1 MCDDLCNLE
10 HGLARG
16 CFGPVIANG
25 SFTSIPAVAG
35 QHSRAR
41 WRRNLRSAV
50 RYSPVPREGKARGK
64 EPRSFFWTGRVGP
77 NRAGARARSGVVL
90 GNIGPVSS
98 WGRRA
103 RGRSHLQGVSRRV
116 RTRASLRRKLW
127 SAGTETGEARRRATG
142 LGLAN
147 LPQLGIEIF
156 VPNGENGPGRASIQS
171 LKDR

>member
-1 MCDDLCNLE
+1 MLDAERVATSALAVLE
-10 HGLARG
+10 GR
-16 CFGPVIANG
+16 
-25 SFTSIPAVAG
+25 FTSIPAVAG
-35 QHSRAR
+35 QHSSAR
-41 WRRNLRSAV
+41 WRNLRSAV
-50 RYSPVPREGKARGK
+50 KYSPVPREGKARRGK
-64 EPRSFFWTGRVGP
+64 KTCSFFWTGRVGP

-142 LGLAN
+142 ERHRRLIPLGDRLR
-147 LPQLGIEIF
+147 LPRRSGTSA
-156 VPNGENGPGRASIQS
+156 VCRRRGRTSPGNRT
-171 LKDR
+171 